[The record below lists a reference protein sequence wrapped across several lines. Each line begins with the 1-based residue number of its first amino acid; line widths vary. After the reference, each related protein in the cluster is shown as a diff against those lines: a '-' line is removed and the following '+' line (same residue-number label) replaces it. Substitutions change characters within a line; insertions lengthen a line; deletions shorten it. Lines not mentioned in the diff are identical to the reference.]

1 MLAIGAIA
9 AAAGLALG
17 LRFNVVT
24 LILLTFA
31 IVLIFVVGV
40 LAGNSP
46 LVFAFK
52 LLATL
57 AAVSISYLFGCLFAA
72 HFPARSKTLGRAHLQ
87 YLGGS
92 SARTLAH

>member
-24 LILLTFA
+24 LIVLTFA
-31 IVLIFVVGV
+31 IVLISVVGV
-40 LAGNSP
+40 LAGNSA

-52 LLATL
+52 MLAMF
-57 AAVSISYLFGCLFAA
+57 ASVSISYLFGCLFAA
-72 HFPARSKTLGRAHLQ
+72 HFPARTKTLGRAHLQ
-87 YLGGS
+87 YSGAS